1 MSTISRS
8 LPTLLLTLL
17 LASCGSGAFQI
28 DRYFED
34 YSFGKSLADLRAD
47 PERFKKTDT
56 GFSINGESEYLGL
69 TVDQAFV
76 KSNDAGGFR
85 DLIVTLMPDV
95 SHERVLKK
103 LTDKLGT
110 PTLTGDDKARW
121 DKGSYY
127 VTYIGTDPN
136 EGPTIVSR
144 YLEKPY
150 KPYDPTF
157 TWGERLE
164 SVRAK
169 VGSLEETETAGIYES
184 SGDLYSFD
192 ARVVYRFE
200 NDRLV
205 SITYMPKTKQAGG
218 FFTSPYDI
226 TEEEG
231 RELSDRLEETY
242 GGYDDESI
250 EQGRLSG
257 SAIWHFATT
266 TISMSAEGHIFSG
279 RFTLL
284 ISFRQAEL

>member
-1 MSTISRS
+1 MHLYMSDLCLIEGAGS
-8 LPTLLLTLL
+8 LMWCKGSTHTWCSCAFWCQVVSFAVKLLL
-17 LASCGSGAFQI
+17 I
-28 DRYFED
+28 
-34 YSFGKSLADLRAD
+34 
-47 PERFKKTDT
+47 
-56 GFSINGESEYLGL
+56 
-69 TVDQAFV
+69 
-76 KSNDAGGFR
+76 
-85 DLIVTLMPDV
+85 
-95 SHERVLKK
+95 
-103 LTDKLGT
+103 
-110 PTLTGDDKARW
+110 ARW

-150 KPYDPTF
+150 KPYDPTL

-184 SGDLYSFD
+184 AGDFYSFD

-200 NDRLV
+200 DDRLV
-205 SITYMPKTKQAGG
+205 SITYMPKTKQTGG
-218 FFTSPYDI
+218 FFTSAYDL

-231 RELSDRLEETY
+231 HVIDDRLRETY
-242 GGYDDESI
+242 GGYDSKSI

-284 ISFRQAEL
+284 VRFRQAEL